1 VYILEFRIKGLVFR
15 VKDSGLKGF
24 AFHGLIFI
32 FEVIYCNVGNESNDL
47 TSIVDTSSGR
57 TR

>member
-1 VYILEFRIKGLVFR
+1 LEFRIKGLVFR